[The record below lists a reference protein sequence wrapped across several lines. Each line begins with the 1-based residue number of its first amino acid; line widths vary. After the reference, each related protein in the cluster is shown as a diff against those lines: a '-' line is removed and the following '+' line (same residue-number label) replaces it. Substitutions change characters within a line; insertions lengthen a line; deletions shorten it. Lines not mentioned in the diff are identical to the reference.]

1 MPSSLWESYQ
11 RPLGPHPSPVCER
24 FCGHW
29 WLTANSC
36 ILLWPTTISPTD
48 AWEVTSCP
56 PAPAPQEQLIP
67 SSLRAHTIVRP
78 LEATCVWCWSLPSS
92 PHDRPETTSLPGS
105 SPALNEQGSLTPSS

>member
-56 PAPAPQEQLIP
+56 PRRPPRSSSFQAAYAHTQSSGLWRRPVCGAGHSPAP
-67 SSLRAHTIVRP
+67 RTITLKPHPCLALPRP
-78 LEATCVWCWSLPSS
+78 
-92 PHDRPETTSLPGS
+92 
-105 SPALNEQGSLTPSS
+105 

>member
-56 PAPAPQEQLIP
+56 PPGPPGAAHSKQLTRTHNRPASGGDLCVVLVTPQ
-67 SSLRAHTIVRP
+67 
-78 LEATCVWCWSLPSS
+78 LPARS
-92 PHDRPETTSLPGS
+92 P
-105 SPALNEQGSLTPSS
+105 